1 MTIVVAG
8 IAYFT
13 VTDRIGTARWLSE
26 EERELAE
33 ARIASE
39 NPRANAVLDQV
50 RGKMILSGIFNTT
63 SMLAGLAF
71 LLDNIAVS
79 QSISIAILDN

>member
-1 MTIVVAG
+1 VTIAVGV

-50 RGKMILSGIFNTT
+50 RGKMILRGVFNTT

-79 QSISIAILDN
+79 QRVRIAVLDS

>member
-13 VTDRIGTARWLSE
+13 ITDRIGTARWLSE

-50 RGKMILSGIFNTT
+50 RGKMVVRGVFNTT

-79 QSISIAILDN
+79 QSISIAVLDN